1 MTPESATRAL
11 TELRRLKP
19 NMDLIHGRMVT
30 PEALQT
36 AHVLLTEE
44 PMIAPCSTG
53 GIILQWDTR
62 GVSFE
67 VRIMSDGREDLD

>member
-1 MTPESATRAL
+1 M
-11 TELRRLKP
+11 RLGT
-19 NMDLIHGRMVT
+19 DAARCLVT
-30 PEALQT
+30 KDALQT

-44 PMIAPCSTG
+44 PMIAASCTG
-53 GIILQWDTR
+53 GLILQWDTR